1 LDPQTPD
8 DRQHEAAAFAELYRR
23 YVGRI
28 YRYALSRVGN
38 PDDAQDLTA
47 QTFTA
52 ALQNVR
58 GFRGEGSVA
67 AWLTSIARNLSIN
80 AYRAKRPS
88 LPLDDDLAADTPS
101 LEDSTLRRLRLET
114 ILHAMHAL
122 PPEQAEV
129 IRLRIFS
136 ELTTAETAAL
146 MGKSEAAVKMML
158 HRALQSL
165 RQRVGADAQ
174 EMSNP

>member
-1 LDPQTPD
+1 MDRQTPE
-8 DRQHEAAAFAELYRR
+8 DRQREAAAFADLYRR
-23 YVGRI
+23 YVNRV

-38 PDDAQDLTA
+38 RDDAQDLTA

-58 GFRGEGSVA
+58 GFRGEGSIA

-80 AYRAKRPS
+80 AYRTHRPS
-88 LPLDDDLAADTPS
+88 LPLHDELAADSPS
-101 LEDSTLRRLRLET
+101 LEDSTLRRLRLESV
-114 ILHAMHAL
+114 LDAMSTL

-136 ELTTAETAAL
+136 ELSTAETAAL
-146 MGKSEAAVKMML
+146 MGKSEAAVKMTL
-158 HRALQSL
+158 HRALQAL
-165 RQRVGADAQ
+165 RQRVGSDAQ
-174 EMSNP
+174 EISNP